1 MRSWFRKLVV
11 DIRVRLAFLLERL
24 LPILSTKHVVLGV
37 HTYLALLDSSE
48 LAHAKEQLNLSVALI
63 ARYAPGKYARL
74 KTDLRGI
81 LVHPFTASARAQYN
95 RSTRLCELSPTLV
108 LVHDIVTIACAII
121 HEGTHARLRR
131 IRAHDPARRL
141 KVERACLAQEIVFLE
156 KLPGMGRRADEI
168 RAVID
173 GLKPEDYTDAARWAD
188 MVGAW
193 GSSKETWKG
202 RS

>member
-1 MRSWFRKLVV
+1 MHSWLQKLVV
-11 DIRVRLAFLLERL
+11 DLRVRLVFLLERL
-24 LPILSTKHVVLGV
+24 LPIVSTKHDVLGV
-37 HTYLALLDSSE
+37 STYLALVNSNE
-48 LAHAKEQLNLSVALI
+48 LARAQEQLNLSIALI
-63 ARYAPGKYARL
+63 ARYEPRAYTRL

-81 LVHPFTASARAQYN
+81 LVYSFTADARAQFN
-95 RSTRLCELSPTLV
+95 RSTRLCELSPSLV
-108 LVHDIVTIACAII
+108 LTHDIVTIAGAII

-131 IRAHDPARRL
+131 VRAHDPARRVE
-141 KVERACLAQEIVFLE
+141 VERACLSQEIVFLE
-156 KLPGMGRRADEI
+156 KLPGMGQRADEI

-193 GSSKETWKG
+193 ASAKKTLKA